1 MLKIIAIGKK
11 TRYDDTIKEYL
22 ARLHK
27 QFKTTLLLLPQCD
40 LQNEQARN
48 IDSQNILAKIKPE
61 DYVILLDEK
70 GKEIDNDQL
79 NKQLQIVNRSIVIVI
94 GGSYGVNAA
103 LVKRANFIWSLGKL
117 VYPYE
122 VVRLILIEQIY
133 RSQMIENGHPY
144 HHR

>member
-1 MLKIIAIGKK
+1 
-11 TRYDDTIKEYL
+11 
-22 ARLHK
+22 
-27 QFKTTLLLLPQCD
+27 
-40 LQNEQARN
+40 
-48 IDSQNILAKIKPE
+48 
-61 DYVILLDEK
+61 
-70 GKEIDNDQL
+70 
-79 NKQLQIVNRSIVIVI
+79 LQIVNRSIVIVI